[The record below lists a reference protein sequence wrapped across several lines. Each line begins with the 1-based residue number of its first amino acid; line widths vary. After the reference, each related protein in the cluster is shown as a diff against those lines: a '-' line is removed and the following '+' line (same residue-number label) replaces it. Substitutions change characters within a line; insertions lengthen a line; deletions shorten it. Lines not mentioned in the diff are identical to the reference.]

1 MSVDT
6 PEKDAFTECANCG
19 NLVDLSE
26 SHPRVMVRHETTAND
41 SQTDE
46 LHFCSED
53 CLDVWTGPYP
63 E

>member
-1 MSVDT
+1 
-6 PEKDAFTECANCG
+6 
-19 NLVDLSE
+19 
-26 SHPRVMVRHETTAND
+26 MVRHETTAND